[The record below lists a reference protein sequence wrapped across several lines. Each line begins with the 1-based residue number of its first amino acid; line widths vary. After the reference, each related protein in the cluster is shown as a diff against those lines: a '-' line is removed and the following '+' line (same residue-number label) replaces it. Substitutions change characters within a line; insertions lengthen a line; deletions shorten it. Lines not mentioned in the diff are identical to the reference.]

1 MAMKFDFGTEM
12 SNGWNLFKENM
23 WPMVITALVA
33 SLLSSF
39 SCGIIAGPMTV
50 GLFLIMRRFLNKE
63 EPKPEL
69 GDLFKGF
76 QFFLNSFLL
85 ILLFILVSVVLSF
98 VPVLG
103 QVASF
108 FLGAF
113 LWWGLMFI
121 AFENLS
127 VGDTITKLVNE
138 TKGGDFFLHLLFAV
152 VAGLISSA
160 GILVCCVGVFFT
172 VPIAYCMMVC
182 CYEASYG
189 KAAPAQPLDP
199 NVFLNQ

>member
-12 SNGWNLFKENM
+12 SNGFNLFKENM
-23 WPMVITALVA
+23 WPMVIAGLVS

-50 GLFLIMRRFLNKE
+50 GMLLIIRRFLKKE
-63 EPKPEL
+63 QPAPEV

-76 QFFLNSFLL
+76 SFFLNSFLF

-98 VPVLG
+98 VPLLG

-113 LWWGLMFI
+113 MWWGLMFI

-127 VGDTITKLVNE
+127 VGDAIKKLINE
-138 TKGGDFFLHLLFAV
+138 TTSGDFFLHLLFAV

-160 GILVCCVGVFFT
+160 GVLACCVGVFFT
-172 VPIAYCMMVC
+172 VPISYCMMVC

-189 KAAPAQPLDP
+189 KASPSQQLDP
-199 NVFLNQ
+199 SVFLKQ

>member
-12 SNGWNLFKENM
+12 SNGFNLFKENM
-23 WPMVITALVA
+23 WPLVMA
-33 SLLSSF
+33 SLVCVLLSALSF
-39 SCGIIAGPMTV
+39 GIIAAPMSI
-50 GLFLIMRRFLNKE
+50 GLFLIIRRFLKKE
-63 EPKPEL
+63 QPAPEV

-76 QFFLNSFLL
+76 AFFLNSFLFF
-85 ILLFILVSVVLSF
+85 LLFIFASVVLSF
-98 VPVLG
+98 IPVLG

-108 FLGAF
+108 CLGAF

-127 VGDTITKLVNE
+127 VGDAIKQLINE
-138 TKGGDFFLHLLFAV
+138 TKSGDFFLHLLFAV

-160 GILVCCVGVFFT
+160 GFLVCCVGMFFT
-172 VPIAYCMMVC
+172 FPIAYCMMAC

-199 NVFLNQ
+199 SVFLNQ